1 MDAGFMND
9 SDQPDLFAVTEAQT
23 ASRPNSCQA
32 SDNPAPPRLR
42 RPERYQ
48 AEMRFES
55 LDQRLPDDHLA
66 RNLWQ
71 LVEGMDLSPLT
82 LAIKAVEGN
91 VGRDATDPKI
101 LMAVWL
107 FAFSQGQSSAREVAR
122 LCQCHRAYEWLCGG
136 VSLNHR
142 LLGEFRVAHWEVLN
156 QIFTNTLAAL
166 LHEGLLDLEST
177 AQDGMRVRASAGTS
191 SFHRAKTLQESLAKA
206 QAHVEQLH
214 QEAQADPSGS
224 RRRQQAAQQRAAY
237 DRVERVTAA
246 LENLKALQGQRE
258 RREKGS
264 GAEARASTT
273 DPEARKMKMP
283 DGGYRPAYNVQFATA
298 AGSGLIV
305 GVDVTNQ
312 GTDAGLMDPMV
323 EQVEQRTGQTPAHHL
338 TDGGFSTVQ
347 DIEKVAQ
354 RGTKVLTP
362 VKDADK
368 KEAAGVDP
376 FAPLPKDSPEVA
388 AWRERMGTEEAK
400 ARYRLRPQTAEL
412 SNAQARNRNFY
423 QVRVRGLAKVR
434 VIALWYALV
443 HNLLLARTLR
453 ARHEAGV

>member
-1 MDAGFMND
+1 M
-9 SDQPDLFAVTEAQT
+9 SEPHQPELFPASASQT
-23 ASRPNSCQA
+23 AAPATTCEA
-32 SDNPAPPRLR
+32 SDIPAAPRLR
-42 RPERYQ
+42 RPERCQ
-48 AEMRFES
+48 AEVRFES

-66 RNLWQ
+66 RHLWQ
-71 LVEGMDLSPLT
+71 LVEDMDLSPLY
-82 LAIKAVEGN
+82 LSIKAVEGT

-101 LMAVWL
+101 LMAIWL
-107 FAFSQGQSSAREVAR
+107 FAFSQGHSSAREVAR
-122 LCQCHRAYEWLCGG
+122 LCQNHRAYEWLCGG

-142 LLGEFRVAHWEVLN
+142 LLGEFRVAHWDVLN
-156 QIFTNTLAAL
+156 QIFTDSLGTL

-191 SFHRAKTLQESLAKA
+191 SFHREKTLQASLAQA

-224 RRRQQAAQQRAAY
+224 TRRQQAAHQRAAHE
-237 DRVERVTAA
+237 RVERVTAA
-246 LENLKALQGQRE
+246 LKNLKELQEQRE
-258 RREKGS
+258 KRQKGS
-264 GAEARASTT
+264 GAEARASST

-283 DGGYRPAYNVQFATA
+283 DGGYRPAYNVQFNTA
-298 AGSGLIV
+298 VGSGLIV

-312 GTDAGLMDPMV
+312 GTDAGLMDPML
-323 EQVEQRTGQTPAHHL
+323 EQLEQRTGQTPEYHL
-338 TDGGFSTVQ
+338 TDGGFSTVE

-400 ARYRLRPQTAEL
+400 AMYKLRPQTAEL

-443 HNLLLARTLR
+443 HNLLLARTLH
-453 ARHEAGV
+453 ARQEQAV

>member
-1 MDAGFMND
+1 
-9 SDQPDLFAVTEAQT
+9 L
-23 ASRPNSCQA
+23 
-32 SDNPAPPRLR
+32 
-42 RPERYQ
+42 PE
-48 AEMRFES
+48 
-55 LDQRLPDDHLA
+55 DHLA
-66 RNLWQ
+66 RNLWK
-71 LVEGMDLSPLT
+71 LVESMDLSPLY
-82 LAIKAVEGN
+82 LSIKAVEGN

-101 LMAVWL
+101 LMALWL

-122 LCQCHRAYEWLCGG
+122 LCQNHRAYEWLCGG

-142 LLGEFRVAHWEVLN
+142 LLGEFRVAHWDVLN
-156 QIFTNTLAAL
+156 QIFTDSLACL
-166 LHEGLLDLEST
+166 MHEGLLDLDRT
-177 AQDGMRVRASAGTS
+177 AQDGMRVRANAGTS
-191 SFHRAKTLQESLAKA
+191 SFHREKTLQESLAEA
-206 QAHVEQLH
+206 RAHVGQLH
-214 QEAQADPSGS
+214 HEAQADSSGS
-224 RRRQQAAQQRAAY
+224 TRRQQAAQQRAAKE
-237 DRVERVTAA
+237 RVQRVTAA
-246 LENLKALQGQRE
+246 LENLKQLQGQRE
-258 RREKGS
+258 QREKGS

-298 AGSGLIV
+298 VGSGVIV

-312 GTDAGLMDPMV
+312 GTDAGLMDPML
-323 EQVEQRTGQTPAHHL
+323 EQIEQRTEQTPVHHL
-338 TDGGFSTVQ
+338 TDGGFSTVE
-347 DIEKVAQ
+347 DIEKVAK

-368 KEAAGVDP
+368 KKAAGIDP
-376 FAPLPKDSPEVA
+376 FAALPKDSPEVA

-400 ARYRLRPQTAEL
+400 VLYKLRPQTAEL

-453 ARHEAGV
+453 ARQEAGA

>member
-1 MDAGFMND
+1 MND
-9 SDQPDLFAVTEAQT
+9 QHQANLFPAPEAQT
-23 ASRPNSCQA
+23 APAETPQA
-32 SDNPAPPRLR
+32 SDSPAAPRLR
-42 RPERYQ
+42 RPERCQ
-48 AEMRFES
+48 IETRFES
-55 LDQRLPDDHLA
+55 LDQRLPEDHLA
-66 RNLWQ
+66 RNLWE
-71 LVEGMDLSPLT
+71 LVESMDLSPLY
-82 LAIKAVEGN
+82 LSIKAVEGN

-101 LMAVWL
+101 LMALWL

-122 LCQCHRAYEWLCGG
+122 LCRYHRAYEWLCGG

-142 LLGEFRVAHWEVLN
+142 LLGEFRVAHWDVLSK
-156 QIFTNTLAAL
+156 IFTDSLGCL
-166 LHEGLLDLEST
+166 MHEGLLDLDRT

-191 SFHRAKTLQESLAKA
+191 SFRREKALQESLVEAK
-206 QAHVEQLH
+206 AHVEQLH
-214 QEAQADPSGS
+214 QEAQADSS
-224 RRRQQAAQQRAAY
+224 SSTRRGQAAQQRAAKE
-237 DRVERVTAA
+237 RVERITAA
-246 LENLKALQGQRE
+246 LENLKQLQEQRE
-258 RREKGS
+258 KREKGS

-298 AGSGLIV
+298 VGSGVIV

-312 GTDAGLMDPMV
+312 GTDAGLMDPML
-323 EQVEQRTGQTPAHHL
+323 EQIEQRTEQTPVQHL
-338 TDGGFSTVQ
+338 TDGGFSTVE
-347 DIEKVAQ
+347 DIEKVAK

-368 KEAAGVDP
+368 KKAAGIDP

-400 ARYRLRPQTAEL
+400 VLYKLRPQTAEL

-434 VIALWYALV
+434 MIALWYALV

-453 ARHEAGV
+453 ARQEAGA